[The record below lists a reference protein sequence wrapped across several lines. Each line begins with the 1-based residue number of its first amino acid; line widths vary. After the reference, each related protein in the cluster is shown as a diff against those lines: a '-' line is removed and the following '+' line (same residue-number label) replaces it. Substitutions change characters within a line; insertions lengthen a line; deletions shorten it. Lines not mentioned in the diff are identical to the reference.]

1 MASKFTTRSTT
12 LVDPSRQGRFL
23 SFGLKDNPFPPE
35 PFINRRSKDSRINGT
50 IYDDTLRRAEY
61 RRLQEQFLEKPRNE
75 GNHLKLGYIED
86 TSYLGRGNGKSA
98 FILHA
103 NDKINQSYCLD
114 MSANCNKCFAI
125 AINPEAGGKTKTFDA
140 FVDLFFD
147 AIIESRIL
155 DIAIGSL
162 LLESVASFDG
172 TETATNEII
181 DEDSLLESVFEIDW
195 YEKHSLGIYDV
206 LERLRTNPFLS
217 DIKADSPLSELCSSR
232 FLMNS
237 IVNGSDCKRFYTQL
251 KKGKPRYDFV
261 FNDATRVFLAA
272 GFNGAFAFVD
282 DFEKIPEFQSARQK
296 KDFASELRSV
306 LFDGPYVG
314 SAYGFYTI
322 LLVLHAGVPRLI
334 QEAWQSA
341 GVASRSPI
349 GDHGGAHVIPFEKLD
364 AAKVSSL
371 FLKYLDEFRI
381 DQNSRGTLLP
391 FSQGAIGKLAEACD
405 FNLGKILKNAHT
417 LLELAAEQNATSID
431 NAFVANRFADQQN
444 EIDNDLLGSI
454 SGGIDLIQKAGD
466 GKANQ

>member
-12 LVDPSRQGRFL
+12 LVDPKRQGRFVP
-23 SFGLKDNPFPPE
+23 FGLKDNPFPPE
-35 PFINRRSKDSRINGT
+35 PFINRRSKDNRINGT
-50 IYDDTLRRAEY
+50 IYDDTLRRSEY
-61 RRLQEQFLEKPRNE
+61 QRLQEQFLEKPRNE
-75 GNHLKLGYIED
+75 GSHLKLGYIED

-103 NDKINQSYCLD
+103 SDKINQSYCLD
-114 MSANCNKCFAI
+114 ISSNCNKCFAV

-155 DIAIGSL
+155 DVAIGSL
-162 LLESVASFDG
+162 LLESVASS
-172 TETATNEII
+172 ESTASATDEIT
-181 DEDSLLESVFEIDW
+181 DEDSLLKSVFQLDW
-195 YEKHSLGIYDV
+195 YERHSISIHDV

-217 DIKADSPLSELCSSR
+217 DISVESPLSELCSSR
-232 FLMNS
+232 FLINS
-237 IVNGSDCKRFYTQL
+237 IVSSSDCKRFYTQL

-261 FNDATRVFLAA
+261 FNDVTRVFLAA
-272 GFNGAFAFVD
+272 GFNGAFVFVD

-349 GDHGGAHVIPFEKLD
+349 GDHGGSHVIPFEKLD
-364 AAKVSSL
+364 AAKVASL
-371 FLKYLDEFRI
+371 FVKYLDEFRI
-381 DQNSRGTLLP
+381 EPSSRGTLTP

-417 LLELAAEQNATSID
+417 LLELAAEQSVKSID
-431 NAFVANRFADQQN
+431 EAFVANRFADPQN

-466 GKANQ
+466 SKTNQ